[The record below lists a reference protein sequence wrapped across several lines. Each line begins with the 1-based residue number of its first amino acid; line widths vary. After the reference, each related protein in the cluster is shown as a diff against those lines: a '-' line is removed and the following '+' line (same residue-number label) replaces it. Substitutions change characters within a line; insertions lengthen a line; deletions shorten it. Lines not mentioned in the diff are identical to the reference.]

1 MPRAAAKPS
10 FEVADANRVLPLVRS
25 IVTDI
30 VANYRRM
37 RELAREQRA
46 LKADGSSHASE
57 ATVLALTALKSEAEE
72 RSARMDDYVR
82 EMAELNVDL
91 KDPERGLVD
100 FACERAGR
108 TVLLCW
114 ELGEPSVQHWHS
126 VEENF
131 FDRRPLSTLPAQA
144 AVEAGLR
151 SRTESGGTKRAPE
164 RRDSDRRDGPGRE
177 TDRRESDRRDGDA
190 GPSSA

>member
-10 FEVADANRVLPLVRS
+10 FEVADANRILPLVRS

-37 RELAREQRA
+37 RELTREQRA
-46 LKADGSSHASE
+46 LKADAASP
-57 ATVLALTALKSEAEE
+57 TAQAAIAAMAAVKTEAEE

-82 EMAELNVDL
+82 ELAELNVDL

-100 FACERAGR
+100 FACDRGGR
-108 TVLLCW
+108 IVLLCW
-114 ELGEPSVQHWHS
+114 ELGEPSVEHWHG
-126 VEENF
+126 VDENF
-131 FDRRPLSTLPAQA
+131 FDRRPMSSLPAA
-144 AVEAGLR
+144 TDAPAR
-151 SRTESGGTKRAPE
+151 ARTESGGSKRSPDRGDAG
-164 RRDSDRRDGPGRE
+164 RREP
-177 TDRRESDRRDGDA
+177 DRREGDA